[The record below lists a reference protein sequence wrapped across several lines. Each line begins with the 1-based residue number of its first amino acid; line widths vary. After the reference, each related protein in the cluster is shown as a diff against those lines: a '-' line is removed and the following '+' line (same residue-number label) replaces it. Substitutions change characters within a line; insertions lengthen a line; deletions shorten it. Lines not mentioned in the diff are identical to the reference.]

1 MLVLCNTFLAW
12 AAEKRRLQSEA
23 AEALDNTVNNPA
35 MNNPATSYRR
45 SYACESFD
53 EDLDSL
59 WV

>member
-23 AEALDNTVNNPA
+23 APKALDNTV
-35 MNNPATSYRR
+35 NNPATSYRR
-45 SYACESFD
+45 SYARESFD